1 MNGNNKRDL
10 QVGDKVRWKQ
20 LPSSIAVITAITGH
34 ESYKIKFETD
44 GPLKGQ
50 VVPATRSA
58 LLEVTVLDE
67 IAVEGNETA
76 DPWFRKKKTDEQ
88 VAAEVEAEARRVM
101 EEKRRGR

>member
-1 MNGNNKRDL
+1 MNINNKREL
-10 QVGDKVRWKQ
+10 QVGDQVRWKQ
-20 LPSSIAVITAITGH
+20 MPASIAVITAITGH

-50 VVPATRSA
+50 VVPATRAS
-58 LLEVTVLDE
+58 LLEVTILDV
-67 IAVEGNETA
+67 IAVEGTDTP